1 MLARFLAQHAAQQAQ
16 DAAQDA
22 AGVAM
27 TLEEA
32 IAERGRQQ
40 HATQIKN
47 WYKQGYYKKT
57 NGLWYSSVGGK
68 ERRKYS
74 TI

>member
-1 MLARFLAQHAAQQAQ
+1 MLARFLAQHAQQQAQQA
-16 DAAQDA
+16 AVDA

-27 TLEEA
+27 TLQDA

-68 ERRKYS
+68 EYRKYT

>member
-1 MLARFLAQHAAQQAQ
+1 MLARFLALHAQQQAQ
-16 DAAQDA
+16 QLAEDA
-22 AGVAM
+22 AGVTM
-27 TLEEA
+27 TLQQA
-32 IAERGRQQ
+32 IAEKGRQQ

-57 NGLWYSSVGGK
+57 NGLWYSNIGGQ

>member
-1 MLARFLAQHAAQQAQ
+1 MQALHAQQQAQQAAE
-16 DAAQDA
+16 DAQ
-22 AGVAM
+22 GVAM
-27 TLEEA
+27 TLDEA

-68 ERRKYS
+68 EYRKYS
-74 TI
+74 TH

>member
-1 MLARFLAQHAAQQAQ
+1 MLARFLALHAQQQAQQQAQ
-16 DAAQDA
+16 DAA
-22 AGVAM
+22 GVTM
-27 TLEEA
+27 TLEQA
-32 IAERGRQQ
+32 IAEQGRQQ

-74 TI
+74 TV